1 MKRNH
6 TQLICDIG
14 ELVGL
19 FVDTTSLEAFLQ
31 RIAVM
36 VSEHMGSE
44 VCSIYL
50 FYDETEELVLKA
62 TRGLK
67 PEAVGHVRM
76 KLGEGLTGI
85 AMKEMRPICERNAS
99 KAPGYRYF
107 PEIGEEVY
115 ESFLAVPI
123 TRGQTRIGVLVIQ
136 NKRRDYFDVEDIQVV
151 RAIASQLANTIEM
164 AKVLIGLEEKR
175 EYKTPESPREEPR
188 RIPCRVGSAG
198 MAVGRAII
206 GD

>member
-1 MKRNH
+1 MQK
-6 TQLICDIG
+6 IV
-14 ELVGL
+14 E
-19 FVDTTSLEAFLQ
+19 
-31 RIAVM
+31 M

-175 EYKTPESPREEPR
+175 EYKTPESPREELR

-206 GD
+206 GDERYSLRELKEAVKDKD